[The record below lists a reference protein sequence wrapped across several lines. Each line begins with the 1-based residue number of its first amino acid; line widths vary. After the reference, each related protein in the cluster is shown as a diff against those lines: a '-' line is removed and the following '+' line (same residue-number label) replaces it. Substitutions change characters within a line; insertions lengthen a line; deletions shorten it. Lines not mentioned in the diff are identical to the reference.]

1 MIMKNLWL
9 RFVLAGCI
17 LFGLTGASYCG
28 KDDSSNVDAL
38 ALKRIS
44 KVFTDVSKK
53 ALPAVVFIEVEKTIE
68 VGGRMGPRQYDPF
81 NFFPDEF
88 FERFFG
94 PRRYKQSGGGSG
106 FLISKDGY
114 ILTNN
119 HVVGDADKI
128 TVTLHGGR
136 KLPAKRIGSDPKS
149 EVALIKIEGDNYPY
163 LELGDSSTL
172 EIGQWVI
179 AVGNPFGLTET
190 VTVGIISATGRKLGI
205 AEYEYGDL
213 IQTDAAINPGNSG
226 GPLLD
231 LNGKVIGINTAI
243 LSNSGGYMGIGFA
256 VPINVAK
263 AIAEQLMHNKKVVR
277 GFLGIQFNPQEM
289 DEKMAQS
296 FGLKEP
302 YGVLVADVLKDSPA
316 EKAGLK
322 PGDIILEVDG
332 KRVDDNM
339 KFRNTI
345 ALMKPGTKVTLT
357 IFRDG
362 TEKKINVE
370 IGTYPED
377 ERGKSASGSKI
388 IENLGFSVRD
398 LTPALARR
406 FGYHFDEGVLIDSV
420 QEGSPA
426 ENAGLEAGDL
436 IVSVNR
442 KPVKSAREFYEQI
455 EKAGPKGILLH
466 VKDQGGHSAFVV
478 LLPP

>member
-1 MIMKNLWL
+1 MKAVWL

-17 LFGLTGASYCG
+17 IFSTTAVSYSE
-28 KDDSSNVDAL
+28 KDDSTSADAL

-68 VGGRMGPRQYDPF
+68 VGGRIGPRQYDPF

-94 PRRYKQSGGGSG
+94 PRRYRQSGGGSG

-136 KLPAKRIGSDPKS
+136 KLTAKRIGSDPRS
-149 EVALIKIEGDNYPY
+149 EVALIKIDGDNYPY
-163 LELGDSSTL
+163 LELGDSSTI

-190 VTVGIISATGRKLGI
+190 VTIGVISATGRKIGI
-205 AEYEYGDL
+205 ADYEYGDL

-263 AIAEQLMHNKKVVR
+263 AISEQLMQHKKVVR

-302 YGVLVADVLKDSPA
+302 YGVLIADVLKDSPA
-316 EKAGLK
+316 EKAGIK

-332 KRVDDNM
+332 KRVEDNI

-357 IFRDG
+357 VFRDG
-362 TEKKINVE
+362 VEKKIKVE
-370 IGTYPED
+370 IGVYPED
-377 ERGKSASGSKI
+377 EIGKTASVSKI
-388 IENLGFSVRD
+388 INSLGLSVRD
-398 LTPALARR
+398 LTPALAKR
-406 FGYHFDEGVLIDSV
+406 FGYHFDEGVLIDAV
-420 QEGSPA
+420 QEGSIA

-442 KPVKSAREFYEQI
+442 KPVKSAKDFYEQV
-455 EKAGPKGILLH
+455 EKTARRGILLQ
-466 VKDQGGHSAFVV
+466 VKDQRGHSAFVV
-478 LLPP
+478 LMPP